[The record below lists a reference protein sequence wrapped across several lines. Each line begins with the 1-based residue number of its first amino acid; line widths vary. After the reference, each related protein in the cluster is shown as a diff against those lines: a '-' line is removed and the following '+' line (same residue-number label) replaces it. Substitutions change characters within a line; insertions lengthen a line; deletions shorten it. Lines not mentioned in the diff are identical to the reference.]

1 MDAIALAIVLTGLSF
16 LFSFVSW
23 LALMKTIKVRI
34 TEPYLSGEPERDY
47 SLNIHEPSI
56 TLRRIFGKLYDAI
69 YRYIQTGYWGDW
81 FLLSLPFLVV
91 LMIIFI
97 IAYLRGL

>member
-1 MDAIALAIVLTGLSF
+1 MDAITLAIVLTGLTF

-23 LALMKTIKVRI
+23 LALMKVIKVRI
-34 TEPYLSGEPERDY
+34 TEPYLSGEPEKDY

-56 TLRRIFGKLYDAI
+56 TLKRIFGKLYDTI
-69 YRYIQTGYWGDW
+69 YKYIQTGYWGDW

-97 IAYLRGL
+97 IAYLKG